1 MGLGLRITGAL
12 VGFALTV
19 LILVDCFEGILQ
31 PRRVTHRFRYARAFY
46 RSTWI
51 VWRATALRIRSR
63 KWREGFLSVFGPLSL
78 ISLFVTWVGGL
89 IFGFA
94 LIHWGCRTALHG
106 PDEARSFGT
115 YLYLSG
121 TTFFTL
127 GYGDVTPAGALG
139 RTLAV
144 IESGLGF
151 GFLAIII
158 SYLPV
163 MSQAFSKRETV
174 ISVLDA
180 RAGSPPSAGQ
190 FLVRIARSEDL
201 TMIDSALAEWE
212 RWAAELLESH
222 LSYPALSYYRSQHD
236 NQSWLTSLTTILDIC
251 SILLA
256 AVKEVNKYQTQLTFA
271 MARHAAVDLALIL
284 RTPPLVPDPPR
295 VSEADLKQLWDALAQ
310 AGLKLASGTETD
322 AKLAELRGMYEPF
335 VNGLA
340 RQFLFALPPLIAE
353 DSVADNWQ
361 RSAWMARLPGIV
373 SLSNPER
380 DNLHF

>member
-1 MGLGLRITGAL
+1 MGSGLHIAGAL
-12 VGFALTV
+12 LGFALIV

-46 RSTWI
+46 RITWI
-51 VWRATALRIRSR
+51 VWRAMAVRIRSR
-63 KWREGFLSVFGPLSL
+63 NWREGFLSVFGPLSL
-78 ISLFVTWVGGL
+78 ISLFVTWIIGL
-89 IFGFA
+89 ILGFA
-94 LIHWGCRTALHG
+94 MAQWSARSMLHG
-106 PDEARSFGT
+106 PDQPATFAT

-127 GYGDVTPAGALG
+127 GYGDVTPSGALG
-139 RTLAV
+139 RVLAV

-151 GFLAIII
+151 GFLAVVI

-190 FLVRIARSEDL
+190 FLVRVGRSGNL
-201 TMIDSALAEWE
+201 SAIDSALAEWE
-212 RWAAELLESH
+212 QWAAELLESH
-222 LSYPALSYYRSQHD
+222 LSFPALSYYRSQHD
-236 NQSWLTSLTTILDIC
+236 NQSWLATLTAILDIC

-256 AVKEVNKYQTQLTFA
+256 AVKRVNEYQPRLTFA

-284 RTPPLVPDPPR
+284 RRPPLVPDPPR
-295 VSEADLKQLWDALAQ
+295 VSEAELEQLWAALSR
-310 AGLKLASGTETD
+310 AGLELADRAEIN

-340 RQFLFALPPLIAE
+340 QQFLFNLPPLLAD
-353 DSVADNWQ
+353 DSIADNWQ
-361 RSAWMARLPGIV
+361 RSAWMARTPGIG
-373 SLSNPER
+373 SLAKPES
-380 DNLHF
+380 DDMHF